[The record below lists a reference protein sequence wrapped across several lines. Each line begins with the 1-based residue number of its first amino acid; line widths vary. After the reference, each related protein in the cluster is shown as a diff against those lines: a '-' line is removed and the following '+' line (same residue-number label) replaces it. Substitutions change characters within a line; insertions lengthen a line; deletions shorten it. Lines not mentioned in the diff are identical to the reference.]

1 MIELILLAFVA
12 VASVGPTNLMAIK
25 EGIKQNGWVTFWIV
39 LGGVFVDIFY
49 ASLAA
54 LGLSKLSGN
63 WFFQVILLSIAVI
76 LLSRIGYG
84 GIRSALKKEDRPAA
98 KKKYSFH
105 PLLLGLAMTF
115 PYPLVILFWTSA
127 LASSDKNFP
136 FWMIACIIL
145 SVGSIWAGVEGIAVQ
160 FFKRFI
166 TPRTLRVIEFL
177 TSIIILGFG
186 LKAFYQLVQIL

>member
-1 MIELILLAFVA
+1 MIELIFLAFVA

-98 KKKYSFH
+98 KKSTHF
-105 PLLLGLAMTF
+105 
-115 PYPLVILFWTSA
+115 ILCF
-127 LASSDKNFP
+127 
-136 FWMIACIIL
+136 
-145 SVGSIWAGVEGIAVQ
+145 
-160 FFKRFI
+160 
-166 TPRTLRVIEFL
+166 
-177 TSIIILGFG
+177 
-186 LKAFYQLVQIL
+186 